1 MSEDNGMAIVVSS
14 SHMDDDDRPLS
25 TWFGGM
31 LHCPTSVK
39 ESRLSPGST
48 VVECNEASEGQVDI
62 MQQVPAADDT
72 GGCVLNENRSLPF
85 VKSSLLWKTLE
96 SMEIFR
102 MMPQDPHFHPLGICK
117 EEYREGLAIGNMVTF
132 ASLTEKI
139 SKLHLDQSRS
149 ILCGYLE
156 SLVDLEKH
164 GFDVTFLRGRM
175 NKLLSIKDRQE
186 QILNESKDA
195 ECKIF
200 KYHREKTEMADKMVN
215 ITKQI
220 AELEGKRALINSEME
235 RKKVESSR
243 LQMRVDAI
251 KEDIQSAQ
259 LDFEKVAAA
268 PWKLG

>member
-1 MSEDNGMAIVVSS
+1 
-14 SHMDDDDRPLS
+14 
-25 TWFGGM
+25 
-31 LHCPTSVK
+31 
-39 ESRLSPGST
+39 
-48 VVECNEASEGQVDI
+48 

-102 MMPQDPHFHPLGICK
+102 MMPQDPHFHPLGISK